1 MARFT
6 ALFFALA
13 TVLSATSATP
23 VPEQGLEKRARTGQ
37 GTWYNTGLGACGWT
51 NKDSDKVVALPTAV
65 YGSGSHCGKTVHIK
79 NTKNGKTAT
88 ATVADEC
95 PGCGNG
101 GLDMTPG
108 LFKTLGNLD
117 DGVIPISWDFN

>member
-37 GTWYNTGLGACGWT
+37 VGGARLLC
-51 NKDSDKVVALPTAV
+51 D
-65 YGSGSHCGKTVHIK
+65 
-79 NTKNGKTAT
+79 
-88 ATVADEC
+88 
-95 PGCGNG
+95 GNWF
-101 GLDMTPG
+101 LTSPCY
-108 LFKTLGNLD
+108 
-117 DGVIPISWDFN
+117 